1 MISLDEQ
8 GHPAPRTG
16 RAAVRCGDAAPRRF
30 HGPCPPP
37 SAGDAAGDLES
48 RASLQIA
55 PNSVTVQNMR
65 PILLPVASEDRDI
78 SVEIRLPFLTI
89 GTTSIQSLFRRRDRR
104 TAGPFLI
111 ISVTSGLALDT
122 ALGTAQGT
130 SPHLWGPHGKPHQLW
145 YLRPSGHAGE
155 VHIVSAANG
164 LVLDAG
170 RGMGDG
176 YQPQMW
182 AQSDAAWKRWR
193 LAPSPDGRAHTLSCE
208 GTGTVLD
215 SPWDAKWET
224 RPVMW
229 NGHGGENQQ
238 WVLALPFG
246 TSPIAP

>member
-1 MISLDEQ
+1 M
-8 GHPAPRTG
+8 
-16 RAAVRCGDAAPRRF
+16 
-30 HGPCPPP
+30 
-37 SAGDAAGDLES
+37 
-48 RASLQIA
+48 
-55 PNSVTVQNMR
+55 VQYVR

-155 VHIVSAANG
+155 VHIVSVANG
-164 LVLDAG
+164 LALDAG

-176 YQPQMW
+176 HQPQMW
-182 AQSDAAWKRWR
+182 EQSDVAWRRWR
-193 LAPSPDGRAHTLSCE
+193 LTPSPDGRAHTLSCE

-246 TSPIAP
+246 TSPITQ